1 MIKDY
6 FLLAFNNLTKRGLRS
21 LLTILGILIGIAAV
35 VGLISMGNGLETAIT
50 GQFGSLSTDLLQ
62 IQNKGAGF
70 GPPGS
75 TAVEKLNDNDIKLI
89 ENVLGVDLVVPR
101 LIKVGELEYNKISG
115 FGFAVDIPEEK
126 EGMEF
131 VYSFVR
137 ADAEQG
143 RLLETGDSGKVL
155 LGNNFLGTDD
165 FEKEFR
171 VGKNVKI
178 NGKEFEIVGILEPS
192 PIFTLNSVV
201 FMMNDDLEDL
211 FQTEGEYDLLAVQ
224 VKDKNRV
231 EEAAEE
237 IAKKFRNDRNEKL
250 GEESFTIQTPT
261 QALESVSDIL
271 NVINLIVVSIA
282 AISLFV
288 GGVGIANTM
297 YTSVVERKR
306 EIGIMKAIGAKNKDV
321 LMVFLIEAGLLG
333 IVGGILGAL
342 IGLGGAIG
350 VSRIANTALGVDL
363 LIVGISYPL
372 LIGSVT
378 FSFLVGI
385 ISGILPAIQASKTNV
400 VDALRS

>member
-1 MIKDY
+1 M
-6 FLLAFNNLTKRGLRS
+6 
-21 LLTILGILIGIAAV
+21 
-35 VGLISMGNGLETAIT
+35 
-50 GQFGSLSTDLLQ
+50 
-62 IQNKGAGF
+62 
-70 GPPGS
+70 
-75 TAVEKLNDNDIKLI
+75 
-89 ENVLGVDLVVPR
+89 
-101 LIKVGELEYNKISG
+101 
-115 FGFAVDIPEEK
+115 
-126 EGMEF
+126 
-131 VYSFVR
+131 
-137 ADAEQG
+137 
-143 RLLETGDSGKVL
+143 
-155 LGNNFLGTDD
+155 
-165 FEKEFR
+165 
-171 VGKNVKI
+171 
-178 NGKEFEIVGILEPS
+178 
-192 PIFTLNSVV
+192 
-201 FMMNDDLEDL
+201 
-211 FQTEGEYDLLAVQ
+211 
-224 VKDKNRV
+224 
-231 EEAAEE
+231 
-237 IAKKFRNDRNEKL
+237 
-250 GEESFTIQTPT
+250 
-261 QALESVSDIL
+261 SDIL

-350 VSRIANTALGVDL
+350 VSRIANTALGVNL